1 MLFLKVLLF
10 FLILWFLRP
19 DSWFSNAWDWQF
31 PKIQHI
37 FFLASWVPQDSSGQE
52 SLCISPLE
60 PLSPAVLNTIFHLPF
75 RWKRFL
81 PVLQVLLHPFIHHLS
96 VEMDKVWQATF
107 ILKTYFP
114 ISVIFTHASLQLIHR
129 DTSEDWVIRHKS
141 SNECPRTV
149 RICFCQTVWFL
160 CQIPH
165 HSLRFDEAEC
175 FGEYCWRLPTSPLK
189 LKKAWNIIFNF
200 MILSKV
206 SYLFRIS
213 LVTEIDFLNLPFHC
227 TLFFQIHLPEK
238 IKGTGTETMHR
249 SSARYHGCLKFII
262 IMN

>member
-1 MLFLKVLLF
+1 MLHCTEILKKQGTNIFKCMLFLKVLLF

-107 ILKTYFP
+107 IFKDIFSN
-114 ISVIFTHASLQLIHR
+114 ISHIYTCISAAYTQRH
-129 DTSEDWVIRHKS
+129 IRRLGDQAQEQQWMPKDS
-141 SNECPRTV
+141 
-149 RICFCQTVWFL
+149 QDLFL
-160 CQIPH
+160 PDCLVLVPN
-165 HSLRFDEAEC
+165 
-175 FGEYCWRLPTSPLK
+175 TSPQPEIWWSWMFWRILLK
-189 LKKAWNIIFNF
+189 AANI
-200 MILSKV
+200 
-206 SYLFRIS
+206 
-213 LVTEIDFLNLPFHC
+213 
-227 TLFFQIHLPEK
+227 TLK
-238 IKGTGTETMHR
+238 IKKSMK
-249 SSARYHGCLKFII
+249 YYF
-262 IMN
+262 